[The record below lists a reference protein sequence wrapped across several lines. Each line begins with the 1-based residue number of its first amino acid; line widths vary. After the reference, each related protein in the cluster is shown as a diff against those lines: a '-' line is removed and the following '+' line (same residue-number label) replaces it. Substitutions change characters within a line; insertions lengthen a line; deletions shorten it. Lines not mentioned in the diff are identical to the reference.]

1 MPVLPAVSAAAAAAR
16 TWRAAAI
23 IATCAVSLTGCSHDK
38 MYKAASLPPQFEAPV
53 VHSSQQ
59 LDFARLAKASIRS
72 DLIHPGDILKV
83 SISTGLEEVQPV
95 SWELRVADD
104 GTVTLPLVGPL
115 QVAGMTTALAD
126 QAVRDA
132 SIQRGIYLHPQVAVH
147 LLQRKTNRV
156 TVMGAVVEPGV
167 HGVPSAG
174 SDVIAALAAAGGLT
188 EEADT
193 VVEVRNPGNQFSPTT
208 RQVSY
213 VDGAP
218 PPQLGIRTA
227 TIDLAYAQTRPEM
240 TDLGLEDGSVVVVR
254 KKPTRTVYV
263 MGLVKNGGQHEIP
276 PDRDLR
282 VLDAL
287 ALAGGR
293 TLEIADKVRIVR
305 NDPRYADPIVIRAS
319 VREAKRNKAANVR
332 LAPGDLIT
340 VEETPGTFA
349 IETVRSFVRF
359 GFTGGIPGF

>member
-1 MPVLPAVSAAAAAAR
+1 MPALPAVAAAAR
-16 TWRAAAI
+16 TFRAAAI
-23 IATCAVSLTGCSHDK
+23 IATCALSLAGCSSGK
-38 MYKAASLPPQFEAPV
+38 IYNAGSLPPEFEAPV

-83 SISTGLEEVQPV
+83 SISTGLEEAQPV
-95 SWELRVADD
+95 AWELRVADD
-104 GTVTLPLVGPL
+104 GTITVPLVGPL
-115 QVAGMTTALAD
+115 RVAGLTTALAD
-126 QAVRDA
+126 QAIRDA
-132 SIQRGIYLHPQVAVH
+132 SIQRGIYLHPQVAVY
-147 LLQRKTNRV
+147 LLERKMNRV

-167 HGVPSAG
+167 HGVPTAG

-193 VVEVRNPGNQFSPTT
+193 VVEVRNPGNQYSPTT

-213 VDGAP
+213 VEGGP
-218 PPQLGIRTA
+218 PPQLGVRTA
-227 TIDLAYAQTRPEM
+227 TIDLAYAQSQPET

-282 VLDAL
+282 LLDAL

-293 TLEIADKVRIVR
+293 TLEIADKVRVVR

-319 VREAKRNKAANVR
+319 VREAKRDKNANIR
-332 LAPGDLIT
+332 LAPGDLVT

-349 IETVRSFVRF
+349 IETLRSFVRF
-359 GFTGGIPGF
+359 GFSGGIPGF